1 MIQGQHVMGEMWGE
15 WRRRGGGRGGTQW
28 TVQTAEYQS
37 KVSVECTLIAAQIR
51 VQSAGHSWHLS
62 ACIINKSRRWL
73 CINYARIKSAEQ
85 SSGQT
90 LQVIIL
96 PFGTQSPLIPP
107 QIPMLTLPI
116 RLPARKSSSNWWLTA
131 INLMPAVTSIEFIF
145 IFICFWAHCTHS
157 DKVEELEIL

>member
-15 WRRRGGGRGGTQW
+15 WRRRGGGGGGTQW

-90 LQVIIL
+90 LQVIIP
-96 PFGTQSPLIPP
+96 PFGTQKPLDTASNPL
-107 QIPMLTLPI
+107 LTLPI
-116 RLPARKSSSNWWLTA
+116 RLPARKSSSNW
-131 INLMPAVTSIEFIF
+131 
-145 IFICFWAHCTHS
+145 
-157 DKVEELEIL
+157 